1 MSINDW
7 KAALQSLN
15 LEDDDL
21 PEGEE
26 VPECAANGCTD
37 NTEPGRQESATL
49 QVMMERKGRGG
60 KTATIIAGFTID
72 DDQVAGIAAR
82 LKSKLGTGGSSRGGE
97 ILIQGDRRADAVK
110 MLKEMG
116 FKVNRSN

>member
-15 LEDDDL
+15 LEGDL
-21 PEGEE
+21 PERAEE
-26 VPECAANGCTD
+26 SENAENVSTD
-37 NTEPGRQESATL
+37 NDEPCRRESATL

>member
-15 LEDDDL
+15 LEDDLSDKA
-21 PEGEE
+21 EE
-26 VPECAANGCTD
+26 SECAENDCTD
-37 NTEPGRQESATL
+37 KAAPCLREHATL

-72 DDQVAGIAAR
+72 DDQVADIAAR

>member
-7 KAALQSLN
+7 KAALQGLN
-15 LEDDDL
+15 LDDT
-21 PEGEE
+21 PSGE
-26 VPECAANGCTD
+26 AD
-37 NTEPGRQESATL
+37 NTENDPTGQAAPCERERATL

-60 KTATIIAGFTID
+60 KTATIIAGFTIGD
-72 DDQVAGIAAR
+72 DEVADIAAR